1 MNQLPDATDLFF
13 TEFSQTSIK
22 LYVKIKLTFNRKK
35 HNLYIFGS
43 DMPDQ
48 AYVLLQPQK
57 GRLIPAFITPE

>member
-22 LYVKIKLTFNRKK
+22 LYVKIKVTFNRKQ

-43 DMPDQ
+43 DMPS
-48 AYVLLQPQK
+48 LLSLTRQN
-57 GRLIPAFITPE
+57 

>member
-22 LYVKIKLTFNRKK
+22 LYVKIKVTFNRKQ
-35 HNLYIFGS
+35 HNLYIFWS

-48 AYVLLQPQK
+48 AYVLL
-57 GRLIPAFITPE
+57 